1 MPTTTGLWGNM
12 SLKRGHAAGFP
23 ALFPPRPLRQ
33 LRLLPLFLAASLL
46 TTGSAG
52 AGTEDITLRSLEG
65 NIVLSGRLQGY
76 DGEFYR
82 METAWGPLTI
92 DGAGVMCDGPACP
105 DLIAP
110 RATIRIIGASGPG
123 QSLMPGLMRSFATAR
138 GLSFRELP
146 PGPGEA
152 WAAQIIAPEG
162 DEILADIT
170 FTAASPEAAQAA
182 MASGAAE
189 LELSALP
196 SRGAD
201 ARPIA
206 LDAMVPVMAPGN
218 PTPRLSTPALAAA
231 LAGTMR
237 NWAEFG
243 GPDMPVVLHALSP
256 ETDMGRALAEKL
268 GAPIRA
274 DVLHEDMASLAE
286 AVAKDPWALA
296 ITGKTGLGPAVI
308 APLTDSCGFPLLAT
322 PVSVK
327 AEDYPLAL
335 PLYLVTPPRR
345 LPLFAREF
353 LEFLATPAANQ
364 AVAQA
369 GYIDRAVEAAP
380 MTADGLRLLNAIR
393 GAGEDVS
400 LADLKRLA
408 EVMEGADRLSLT
420 FRFEEGTSI
429 LTPSGQENLRHLARM
444 IAAQQFP
451 AKALILAG
459 FSDGAGDAGAN
470 RALSHDRAARVV
482 QDLAALAPDL
492 RPEDLPRI
500 EGFGEALPMACDET
514 AIGRRLNRRVEL
526 WMVPDF
532 KPEPL

>member
-1 MPTTTGLWGNM
+1 M
-12 SLKRGHAAGFP
+12 SLIRGHATGFSARLAPLFP
-23 ALFPPRPLRQ
+23 AMRRILM
-33 LRLLPLFLAASLL
+33 AALL
-46 TTGSAG
+46 TGLVTPGLAR
-52 AGTEDITLRSLEG
+52 AEDITLRSLEG
-65 NIVLSGRLQGY
+65 NIVLPGRLQGY

-82 METAWGPLTI
+82 IETAWGPLTI
-92 DGAGVMCDGPACP
+92 DGSGVMCEGPACP
-105 DLIAP
+105 DLVAP
-110 RATIRIIGASGPG
+110 RAMLRIIGAEDPG
-123 QSLMPGLMRSFATAR
+123 LSLMPGLLRSFATAR
-138 GLSFRELP
+138 GLTFRDLE
-146 PGPGEA
+146 PGAGEA
-152 WAAQIIAPEG
+152 WAAQITSPAG
-162 DEILADIT
+162 DEVLADIA
-170 FTAASPEAAQAA
+170 FTAASPEAARAA
-182 MASGAAE
+182 LDSGAAE
-189 LELSALP
+189 FELSALP

-231 LAGTMR
+231 LAGTAR
-237 NWAEFG
+237 NWSEFG
-243 GPDMPVVLHALSP
+243 GPDMPVVLHALAP
-256 ETDMGRALAEKL
+256 ETDMGRALAERL
-268 GAPIRA
+268 GAPVKA
-274 DVLHEDMASLAE
+274 DVLHEDMASLAA

-296 ITGKTGLGPAVI
+296 ITGKTGVAPAMI
-308 APLTDSCGFPLLAT
+308 APLSDSCGFPLLPS

-327 AEDYPLAL
+327 AGDYPLAL

-393 GAGEDVS
+393 GAGEDVT
-400 LADLKRLA
+400 LEDLKRLA

-429 LTPSGQENLRHLARM
+429 LTASGQENLRHLARM

-470 RALSHDRAARVV
+470 RALSRDRAARVV

-492 RPEDLPRI
+492 RPEELPRI

-514 AIGRRLNRRVEL
+514 VIGRRLNRRVEL
-526 WMVPDF
+526 WLVPDF
-532 KPEPL
+532 RPEPL